1 MDRTGYQRTTSGL
14 CSKMPPTAIWRLFVH
29 TPIAGATDSDR
40 FSRGGF
46 HSFRVGYFFVEG
58 KVRLKEKD

>member
-1 MDRTGYQRTTSGL
+1 MLKDASDGDLEAFLYTRLLQVRLTRTGF
-14 CSKMPPTAIWRLFVH
+14 PA
-29 TPIAGATDSDR
+29 
-40 FSRGGF
+40 GGF